1 MTELQLISKVKT
13 FGGWLNTYTH
23 LSEAC
28 NCKMTFS
35 VFLPPQAETEK
46 VPVLYWLSGLT
57 CTNENFMI
65 KAGAFKYAVE
75 HGIAIVTPDTSPRGA
90 GIAGEDDSWDF
101 GTGAGFYLNA
111 TQKPWSDYYNMYDYI
126 VKELPSLIE
135 ANLPV
140 NDKRAISGHSMG
152 GHGAMTIALKNP
164 DKYKSVSA
172 FSPICAP
179 MQCPW
184 GVKAFTNYLGEDQ
197 TTWSNYDTTALVLNG
212 TSKMQIL
219 IDQGEADNFLK
230 DNQLRPDLL
239 LEASKKMDFPIEIRM
254 QPDYDHSYYFVSSFI
269 EDHIKHHAQYL
280 NKL

>member
-23 LSEAC
+23 KSESC

-46 VPVLYWLSGLT
+46 IPVLYWLSGLT

-90 GIAGEDDSWDF
+90 GISGEDDSWDF

-197 TTWSNYDTTALVLNG
+197 STWSNYDTTSLILNG
-212 TSKMQIL
+212 ASKMPIL

-239 LEASKKMDFPIEIRM
+239 LEASKKMDFPVEIRM

-280 NKL
+280 K